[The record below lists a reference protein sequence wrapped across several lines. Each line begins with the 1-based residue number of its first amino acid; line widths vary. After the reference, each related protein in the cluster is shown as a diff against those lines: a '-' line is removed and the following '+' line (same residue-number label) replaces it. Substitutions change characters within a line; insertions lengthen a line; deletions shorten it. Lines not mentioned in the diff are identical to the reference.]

1 MFYLSLPHFSYEL
14 YRRKRHIVV
23 CRRDAYRNRCYQ
35 KYQRQQQNCKAQILF
50 FSHISVKKV
59 AGGHK
64 VAPAVVELLV
74 RYQ

>member
-1 MFYLSLPHFSYEL
+1 MVGIEKECFISPCRIFSYEL

-64 VAPAVVELLV
+64 VAA
-74 RYQ
+74 RSC